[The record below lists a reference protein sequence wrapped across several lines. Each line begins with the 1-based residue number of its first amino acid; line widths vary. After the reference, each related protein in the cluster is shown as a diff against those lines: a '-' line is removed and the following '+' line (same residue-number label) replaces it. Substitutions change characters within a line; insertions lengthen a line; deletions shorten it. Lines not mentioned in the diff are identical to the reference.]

1 MNDSLIKAHLNLA
14 AVLQNLEDLVK
25 LDPEMAEFTR
35 AWDRSIQFTVANGP
49 SAYLEFQG
57 GVCKH
62 ESGAHPAP
70 TIKLGFRSPE
80 HLNDM
85 FDGRANPSPS
95 LSALLNFRFL
105 TKRFARLTERLEYY
119 LKPKEG
125 ADYDEDYRRI
135 NTTLTLLTAVH
146 AVAVLAELEPTSKK
160 VAAHVPDGI
169 LQIEVLPDGPYAYL
183 TFDNGK
189 AVAKKGVADKPMAK
203 MGFRNMDVANALLSG
218 KLDGFQ
224 AVAEGD
230 LMLQGLLPMVDNVN
244 LILDRVER
252 YLA

>member
-62 ESGAHPAP
+62 GLGAHPAP

-105 TKRFARLTERLEYY
+105 TKHFARLTQRLEYY

-125 ADYDEDYRRI
+125 TDYDED
-135 NTTLTLLTAVH
+135 
-146 AVAVLAELEPTSKK
+146 
-160 VAAHVPDGI
+160 
-169 LQIEVLPDGPYAYL
+169 
-183 TFDNGK
+183 
-189 AVAKKGVADKPMAK
+189 
-203 MGFRNMDVANALLSG
+203 
-218 KLDGFQ
+218 
-224 AVAEGD
+224 
-230 LMLQGLLPMVDNVN
+230 
-244 LILDRVER
+244 
-252 YLA
+252 